1 MYSICVFWNIFMRTG
16 RISGHELL
24 RLLAQVSTPVYVL
37 DDQRRIVYLNQATA
51 DWLNVS
57 ADELLHRQ
65 CRYQSGDP
73 DRIAATADALCPP
86 PEVFQ
91 GHMARAA
98 VGKLADAGVT
108 QRRLADFIPLREES
122 DRWAAVL
129 VVVDGEAI
137 PADAQRSGIGHE
149 QDWSSRD
156 ESQQL
161 HELLWQFRRQAADRH
176 QIDRIVGRSSAMV
189 RVREQVKLAASG
201 NSTVLIVGPPGIGR
215 QHVARTI
222 HFAAHERTATTNDK
236 PATADQR
243 GGSANHSGRSDD
255 QSRALVPIACAVLT
269 SEQLRSTIWSLSERT
284 AKGGRV
290 AQSTVVLT
298 DVDLLTPESQP
309 EVLRWLD
316 HIPSSLRVLATARQ
330 MPDSLVNEGGFNA
343 DLARRLSTLVIELP
357 PLADRRDDLPLLAQ
371 MFLEELN
378 AAGGKQLRG
387 FATEAMDRLSL
398 YDWPGQIDELAA
410 MVRQSFSQAEG
421 YEITSADL
429 PKQLRLAA
437 EAARHPRP
445 VVESIDLE
453 KFLTQVEAELIE
465 RALRQSKRNKS
476 QAARL
481 LGMTRP
487 RLYRRMV
494 QLGLAEAD
502 EE

>member
-1 MYSICVFWNIFMRTG
+1 MRTG

-24 RLLAQVSTPVYVL
+24 RLLAEVSTPVYVL
-37 DDQRRIVYLNQATA
+37 DDQRRIVYLNQTTA
-51 DWLNVS
+51 DWLGVS
-57 ADELLHRQ
+57 ADELLHRP

-86 PEVFQ
+86 PEVFH
-91 GHMARAA
+91 GHRARGAI
-98 VGKLADAGVT
+98 GKLADAKVS
-108 QRRLADFIPLREES
+108 QRRLADFIPLHEEG
-122 DRWAAVL
+122 DRWGAVL
-129 VVVDGEAI
+129 VVVDKEAI
-137 PADAQRSGIGHE
+137 PPDAQPSGSSHE
-149 QDWSSRD
+149 QDLSSSD
-156 ESQQL
+156 ESRQL
-161 HELLWQFRRQAADRH
+161 HELLRQFRREAANRH

-189 RVREQVKLAASG
+189 RVHEQVKLATSG
-201 NSTVLIVGPPGIGR
+201 NGTVLIVGPPGIGK
-215 QHVARTI
+215 QHIARAI
-222 HFAAHERTATTNDK
+222 HFAANERDAMTNDK
-236 PATADQR
+236 SALSEQQD
-243 GGSANHSGRSDD
+243 GSTNHSGRSDD
-255 QSRALVPIACAVLT
+255 YSRGLLPIACAVLS
-269 SEQLRSTIWSLSERT
+269 SEQLQSTISALSERT
-284 AKGGRV
+284 TKSGRV
-290 AQSTVVLT
+290 VPSTVVLT
-298 DVDLLTPESQP
+298 DVDLLPPESQS

-316 HIPSSLRVLATARQ
+316 HSSSSLRVLATAQ
-330 MPDSLVNEGGFNA
+330 ETLEALTIGGGFNA

-357 PLADRRDDLPLLAQ
+357 PLVQRRDDIPLLSQ

-410 MVRQSFSQAEG
+410 MVRQAFSQAEG

-445 VVESIDLE
+445 VIESINLE

-465 RALRQSKRNKS
+465 RALRQSKQNKS

-481 LGMTRP
+481 LGITRP

-494 QLGLAEAD
+494 QLGLAGA
-502 EE
+502 EEE